1 MKSDEVGFPRIVS
14 SRKTRLSN
22 WVTLVH
28 MVVSPGEQGVVSV
41 LALTTFDDNRHFAW
55 RQISVSACSGQ
66 I

>member
-1 MKSDEVGFPRIVS
+1 
-14 SRKTRLSN
+14 
-22 WVTLVH
+22 
-28 MVVSPGEQGVVSV
+28 VSV